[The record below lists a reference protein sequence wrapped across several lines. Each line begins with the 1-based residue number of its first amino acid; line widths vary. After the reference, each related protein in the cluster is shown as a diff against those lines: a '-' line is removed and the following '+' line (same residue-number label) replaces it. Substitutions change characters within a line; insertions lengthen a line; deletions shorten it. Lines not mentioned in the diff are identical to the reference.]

1 MVNSQNSEQIIKNL
15 ISNMEKR
22 SSGTQNLSEH
32 DIREKIKTVNKND
45 VIKKL
50 NSMGLGGA
58 AQMLKNMSDDDII
71 REISKNPAILKRLN
85 SLLK

>member
-22 SSGTQNLSEH
+22 SSGTQNLSEQ

-58 AQMLKNMSDDDII
+58 AQMLKNMSDEDII

>member
-22 SSGTQNLSEH
+22 SSGTQNLSEQ

-50 NSMGLGGA
+50 NSMGLGSA

>member
-22 SSGTQNLSEH
+22 SSGTQNLSEQ

>member
-22 SSGTQNLSEH
+22 SSGTQNLSEQ

-58 AQMLKNMSDDDII
+58 AQLLKNMSDDDII

>member
-22 SSGTQNLSEH
+22 SSGTQNLSEQ

-58 AQMLKNMSDDDII
+58 AQMLKTMSDEDII

>member
-15 ISNMEKR
+15 ISNMEKK
-22 SSGTQNLSEH
+22 SSGTQSLSEQ

-58 AQMLKNMSDDDII
+58 AQMLKNMSDEDII

>member
-22 SSGTQNLSEH
+22 SSGTQNLSEQ

-45 VIKKL
+45 VIK
-50 NSMGLGGA
+50 
-58 AQMLKNMSDDDII
+58 IFV
-71 REISKNPAILKRLN
+71 
-85 SLLK
+85 